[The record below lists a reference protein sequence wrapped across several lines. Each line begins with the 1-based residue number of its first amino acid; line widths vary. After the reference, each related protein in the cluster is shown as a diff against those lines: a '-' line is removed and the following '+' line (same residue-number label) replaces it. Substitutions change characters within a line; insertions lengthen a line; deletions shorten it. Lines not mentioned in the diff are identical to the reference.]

1 MTTEAST
8 THGPTRRGFVIAA
21 GVVIASGATA
31 GGRALLADSATAAS
45 GAAGAAIGSAAGVAG
60 AAFGEFTQFVHDYA
74 LQEAEHA
81 TAWLVSHGLE
91 LIHVRT
97 AQGKSVPYRPIT
109 KPHLHPAVPGGTVGV
124 GPAVKGA
131 KVSNLVLL
139 VAPDGRPIQLLPRAA
154 SALAGAAEWLR
165 EGGEVAGKKMKAVPA
180 DELGLFVLPTS
191 QAKSAD
197 ERDGSRWVSW
207 HTRRGMVV
215 IEHIPARHDR
225 SPVERVS
232 LPQFGLVWNFQLN
245 RRGKAIR

>member
-1 MTTEAST
+1 MSTESSNT
-8 THGPTRRGFVIAA
+8 RGPSRRGFVIAA

-31 GGRALLADSATAAS
+31 GGRALLADSATAVS
-45 GAAGAAIGSAAGVAG
+45 GAAGAAAGGTAGVAG
-60 AAFGEFTQFVHDYA
+60 AAFGEFAKFVHDYA

-97 AQGKSVPYRPIT
+97 AQGNTVPYRPIT
-109 KPHLHPAVPGGTVGV
+109 KPHVHPAVPGGTVGV

-131 KVSNLVLL
+131 DVSNLVLL
-139 VAPDGRPIQLLPRAA
+139 VDPDGRPIQLLPRAA

-165 EGGEVAGKKMKAVPA
+165 EGGRLAGKKIMAVPA

-191 QAKSAD
+191 QARSAD

-215 IEHIPARHDR
+215 IEHIPSRHGR
-225 SPVERVS
+225 SQVERVS
-232 LPQFGLVWNFQLN
+232 LPQFGLSWDFQLN
-245 RRGKAIR
+245 RRGTAIR